1 MSNSRFE
8 PAADS
13 IANPSPDSPTDP
25 FRRCLLSA
33 AVLTGTPDG
42 KTLFV
47 NFQHPGESASESSDP
62 AWPASQFPEAVGK
75 LPITT

>member
-1 MSNSRFE
+1 MSNSCFE

-13 IANPSPDSPTDP
+13 IANPPPDSPADA

-47 NFQHPGESASESSDP
+47 NFQHPGENTSESSDP
-62 AWPASQFPEAVGK
+62 AWPTSQAPEAVGK